1 MSAYTDFILR
11 TYYFYFILKTY
22 YFYFILNLRSSDL
35 HSYFVS
41 RIVIQS
47 SSYKTCY
54 KARYRSQS
62 CWKSSNEH
70 TNRNHTGT
78 LIFLHLERW
87 YRPRFATPTEQLQF
101 NWSTLLF
108 RNSFFIYRSTK
119 ISKEKYQWKRYSTIW
134 SYFYVSISL
143 RLKLLTGESKRNI
156 VISSSHLV
164 LQRNNFVRR

>member
-70 TNRNHTGT
+70 TNRNHIGT

-87 YRPRFATPTEQLQF
+87 YRPRFSLSYSPSYSLTDRLYYSVIPSSFIVPRRFPKKSINGKDTARFDRIFTF
-101 NWSTLLF
+101 LF
-108 RNSFFIYRSTK
+108 LCAWN
-119 ISKEKYQWKRYSTIW
+119 
-134 SYFYVSISL
+134 SL
-143 RLKLLTGESKRNI
+143 RGNRNE
-156 VISSSHLV
+156 IS
-164 LQRNNFVRR
+164 